1 MFTVLQLFQVRFTK
15 CVSVHSTTFS
25 CLRSFSCFP
34 TYLSRSTRFK
44 LALPMYFLQH
54 HFCSLPCFFACFL
67 AYLFSTCVSSKV
79 YQLICFPLRF
89 LACFLLSLFPVYL
102 HWIVCRSYSCFKLR
116 FPIDV
121 FSTASLSWPSGNYG
135 LPMPVSG
142 CPRSNFTWKT
152 GWRFQDTEDKDPRN
166 GRSPVLH
173 VEGLV
178 RDSSVNRSFC
188 MKTSGAGNAD
198 ATRWPK
204 GRNPVL
210 NALLL
215 KVERS

>member
-1 MFTVLQLFQVRFTK
+1 
-15 CVSVHSTTFS
+15 
-25 CLRSFSCFP
+25 
-34 TYLSRSTRFK
+34 
-44 LALPMYFLQH
+44 
-54 HFCSLPCFFACFL
+54 
-67 AYLFSTCVSSKV
+67 
-79 YQLICFPLRF
+79 
-89 LACFLLSLFPVYL
+89 
-102 HWIVCRSYSCFKLR
+102 
-116 FPIDV
+116 
-121 FSTASLSWPSGNYG
+121 
-135 LPMPVSG
+135 MPVSG

-152 GWRFQDTEDKDPRN
+152 GWRFQDTEDKDPQN

-215 KVERS
+215 KVERSYRCIVCVSEGWGLVEVDVDFDFDGPTSFSSNTLRKFYIAM